1 MPKFEAPKHGILLSI
16 FASIN
21 PWLHIGSFGLYLVD
35 FNDSAGRLDVLHY
48 LVNHCSKCLVVPFN
62 NTVASW
68 RFCSCSWNTD
78 SKGLLFLEKSS
89 KANSPLFSTITFCGE
104 PYTATHNWK
113 KFFMICHSFC
123 FKLIKL
129 ENYMRY
135 QFDVLLL
142 LKLQKISCY
151 FGIWPQK
158 SLGQLVHRI
167 FYIWLVNFFNYNI
180 SYYNTLKMKKK
191 LFVFA
196 AIFFY
201 YFD

>member
-1 MPKFEAPKHGILLSI
+1 
-16 FASIN
+16 
-21 PWLHIGSFGLYLVD
+21 
-35 FNDSAGRLDVLHY
+35 
-48 LVNHCSKCLVVPFN
+48 
-62 NTVASW
+62 
-68 RFCSCSWNTD
+68 
-78 SKGLLFLEKSS
+78 
-89 KANSPLFSTITFCGE
+89 
-104 PYTATHNWK
+104 
-113 KFFMICHSFC
+113 
-123 FKLIKL
+123 
-129 ENYMRY
+129 MRY